1 MKNTGKTL
9 CMIPARAG
17 SKRVPAKNLRY
28 LCGKPM
34 IAYAVE
40 CAKASGCFEDIYIN
54 TDSEV
59 LMALAEAYGVKSYR
73 REAWLASD
81 EAQGDDF
88 AADFMEK
95 MQPDTLVMISPVCPL
110 VTPDDVRSALA
121 AYAASDCDT
130 LITCEQ
136 TQMQVFC
143 EGRGVNIDDQAAL
156 QASQKNPPVQILNWA
171 VTVWDTPTFLATYR
185 AERRGYLG
193 TKRLLFPIDPLH
205 AVKVSHEDDFLRAER
220 LMQVAQCADADTST
234 PKYWSMVQQ
243 KDQAQP

>member
-1 MKNTGKTL
+1 
-9 CMIPARAG
+9 MIPARAG
-17 SKRVPAKNLRY
+17 SKRVPAKNLRL

-40 CAKASGCFEDIYIN
+40 TAKASGCFEGIYIN

-59 LMALAEAYGVKSYR
+59 LLALASACGVEGYR

-110 VTPDDVRSALA
+110 VTPEDVRNALA

-171 VTVWDTPTFLATYR
+171 VAIWHVPTFLATYR
-185 AERRGYLG
+185 AEKRGYLG
-193 TKRLLFPIDPLH
+193 TNRLLFPIEPLH
-205 AVKVSHEDDFLRAER
+205 AVKISREEDFLRAER
-220 LMQVAQCADADTST
+220 LMRAAQCSDVENGA
-234 PKYWSMVQQ
+234 PEYWS
-243 KDQAQP
+243 P